1 MTGSLQ
7 EKHGKYYVVVRMS
20 ETNGKTKQRWIP
32 TNVPTEGNNKRK
44 AQKAMREILE
54 ELSKNETLDP
64 YNVLFVDWIDA
75 WLEQKKNQV
84 RQDTY
89 EGYELYARI
98 HIKPYFKKLGV
109 SLKSITPQQIQSYYN
124 LKSKTLSANSLKR
137 HYVVIHGALQEALK
151 KNMILFDPSE
161 RVTLP
166 KQQEKFTG
174 KAYTAQQA
182 NILLS
187 TTKGTTIEP
196 AVILGL
202 FYGLRRSEVL
212 GLRWCDVD
220 FDKNTITIQNTVVK
234 MVTLSEQEKTKSRA
248 SHRTMYIIP
257 ETKQYFQ
264 NLKEQQKHNREVFGS
279 EYHDSNHVCV
289 WPDGN
294 PLSPDYVT
302 RTFKKLLSKN
312 NLPMIRFHDLRHTA
326 GSLLLEKGLSIKQ
339 IQEYLGHE
347 KASTTLDI
355 YGHLSAEGKKEAA
368 NTLDGLLEMV
378 L

>member
-7 EKHGKYYVVVRMS
+7 EKHGKYYVVVRLC
-20 ETNGKTKQRWIP
+20 EANGISKQKWIP
-32 TNVPTEGNNKRK
+32 TNVPIEGNNKRK
-44 AQKAMREILE
+44 AQKIMRETLE
-54 ELSKNETLDP
+54 DLSKNETLDP
-64 YNVLFVDWIDA
+64 YNVLFIDWIDS
-75 WLEQKKNQV
+75 WLEQKKNEV

-98 HIKPYFKKLGV
+98 HIKPYFKDLGV
-109 SLKSITPQQIQSYYN
+109 SLKNITPQQIQSYYN
-124 LKSKTLSANSLKR
+124 QKSKTLSANSLKR

-166 KQQEKFTG
+166 RQKDKFVG

-187 TTKGTTIEP
+187 TIKGSTIEP

-212 GLRWCDVD
+212 GLRWCDMD

-234 MVTLSEQEKTKSRA
+234 VVTVSEQEKTKSRA

-257 ETKQYFQ
+257 ETKQYFL
-264 NLKEQQKHNREVFGS
+264 NLKEQQQHNREIFGS
-279 EYHDSNHVCV
+279 EYHDSNHICV

-302 RTFKKLLSKN
+302 RTFKHLLLKKG
-312 NLPMIRFHDLRHTA
+312 LPVIRFHDLRHTA

-355 YGHLSAEGKKEAA
+355 YGHLSIEGKKEAA
-368 NTLDGLLEMV
+368 NTLNGLLDIV

>member
-7 EKHGKYYVVVRMS
+7 EKHGKYYVVVRIS
-20 ETNGKTKQRWIP
+20 ETNGKIKQRWIP
-32 TNVPTEGNNKRK
+32 TNVPTKGNNKRK
-44 AQKAMREILE
+44 AQKVMGEILE

-64 YNVLFVDWIDA
+64 YNVLFVDWIDS
-75 WLEQKKNQV
+75 WLEQKKNEV

-98 HIKPYFKKLGV
+98 HIKPYFNKLGV
-109 SLKSITPQQIQSYYN
+109 SLKSITPLQIQSYYN
-124 LKSKTLSANSLKR
+124 QKSKMLSANSLKK
-137 HYVVIHGALQEALK
+137 HHVVIHGALQEALR

-166 KQQEKFTG
+166 KQKEKFIG

-182 NILLS
+182 NTLLS
-187 TTKGTTIEP
+187 TVKGTTIEP

-220 FDKNTITIQNTVVK
+220 FEKNTITIQNTVVK

-257 ETKQYFQ
+257 ETKQYFLS
-264 NLKEQQKHNREVFGS
+264 LKEQQKHDKEVFGA
-279 EYHDSNHVCV
+279 EYHDGNHVCV
-289 WPDGN
+289 WTDGK
-294 PLSPDYVT
+294 PLPPDYVT
-302 RTFKKLLSKN
+302 RTFKKLIKKN
-312 NLPMIRFHDLRHTA
+312 GLPVIRFHDLRHTA
-326 GSLLLEKGLSIKQ
+326 GSLLLDKGLSIKQ

-347 KASTTLDI
+347 KVSTTLDI
-355 YGHLSAEGKKEAA
+355 YGHLSAEGKMEAA
-368 NTLDGLLEMV
+368 NTLNGILDIV
-378 L
+378 S